1 MSYTAKHKAAG
12 RYGVVDKDGNWLADF
27 LGSKDEAEAKANEL
41 NQGDS
46 KDNFVDSSENT
57 NVENQAD
64 SSKKDD
70 AGDDDSR
77 AHAHFGDSENQASSV
92 VPETAP
98 IKQSDATDHSVGRV
112 ASGSVK
118 KKPVLT
124 DKGWIV

>member
-12 RYGVVDKDGNWLADF
+12 RYGVVDKDNNWLAGF

-46 KDNFVDSSENT
+46 KDNSVASSENT
-57 NVENQAD
+57 NVENQAN
-64 SSKKDD
+64 SSEKDD
-70 AGDDDSR
+70 ADGDDSR
-77 AHAHFGDSENQASSV
+77 AHAHFSDSENQASSV
-92 VPETAP
+92 IPETAKV
-98 IKQSDATDHSVGRV
+98 KQ
-112 ASGSVK
+112 SGSVK

>member
-41 NQGDS
+41 NQSDFKDNSAVSPKNTSVESQENSSDKGDS
-46 KDNFVDSSENT
+46 
-57 NVENQAD
+57 
-64 SSKKDD
+64 
-70 AGDDDSR
+70 GGDDSR
-77 AHAHFGDSENQASSV
+77 AHTHFSDSENQASSV
-92 VPETAP
+92 IPETAP
-98 IKQSDATDHSVGRV
+98 IKQSGTTDHSVGRV